1 MKPFNRSIVQFTM
14 AFAVLTGSSQ
24 ISIANSVRHEMKLVM
39 TMSGIPVGKMA
50 VELNVKDG
58 NYSLGGSAKTYGASR
73 LFSKAKGQSR
83 SSGLYQEGKIT
94 PLVHTLQ
101 YKSKKKAGSLN
112 MKFNQAGV
120 ESSVSVPAVRYKP
133 GTVELLP
140 AHLKSVLDPVST
152 ILVPVKNNQVG
163 DGRAICNRTL
173 PIYDGKNR
181 FNLKMRYKGTRKV
194 VTKGFKGMSYVCA
207 ARYIPVAGHRP
218 FKKHIKRLVANK
230 SIEIAF
236 ARIGHLPVYGLIQF
250 SVKTRYGKVVGK
262 PSYFKTLSN

>member
-1 MKPFNRSIVQFTM
+1 MTPFNRSIVQFTM
-14 AFAVLTGSSQ
+14 ALAV
-24 ISIANSVRHEMKLVM
+24 ISTTAQTSLAASVRHEMKLIM

-50 VELNVKDG
+50 VELNIANG

-94 PLVHTLQ
+94 PLIHTLQ
-101 YKSKKKAGSLN
+101 YKSKKKVGSLN
-112 MKFNQAGV
+112 MKFDQTGV
-120 ESSVSVPAVRYKP
+120 QSSVSVPVVRYKP

-140 AHLKSVLDPVST
+140 AHLQSVLDPVST
-152 ILVPVKNNQVG
+152 MLVPVRADQVNNGQAV
-163 DGRAICNRTL
+163 CNRTL

-181 FNLKMRYKGTRKV
+181 FNLKMRYKGKRKV
-194 VTKGFKGMSYVCA
+194 VTKGFKGMSFVCS
-207 ARYIPVAGHRP
+207 ARYVPVAGHRP

-236 ARIGHLPVYGLIQF
+236 ARVGHLPVFGLIQF
-250 SVKTRYGKVVGK
+250 SVKTKYGKVIGK
-262 PSYFKTLSN
+262 PSYFKTLSK